1 MMRSLWTASTG
12 MLGQQFLMDTIANN
26 LSNVNTVGF
35 KKNRVDFQDLLY
47 QSLRLAGSP
56 SSLHKQNQSKF
67 PTGVEAGLG
76 VEVAGTQKLYTQGS
90 AKQSD
95 NELDVMI
102 FGNGFFRIQMP
113 DGRQAFTREGAFKID
128 PNGDILTSDGYYLD
142 PRIRIPQ
149 DYIPGS
155 ITITEEGMVTV
166 KTSANPNEDVQV
178 GQIQT
183 YRFVNAAGLTN
194 VGKNLAVAS
203 EASGIAIEGTPGRQ
217 GYGFLKQR
225 FLEMSNVNAIEEMVN
240 MITAQRA
247 YEMDSKTIQTSDNM
261 LGTAVSLK
269 R

>member
-1 MMRSLWTASTG
+1 MMRSLWTAATG
-12 MLGQQFLMDTIANN
+12 MQGQQFLMDTIAHN
-26 LSNVNTVGF
+26 LSNVNTVGY

-56 SSLHKQNQSKF
+56 SSLHRQNSAKY

-90 AKQSD
+90 AKQTD
-95 NELDVMI
+95 NEFDAMI

-113 DGRQAFTREGAFKID
+113 DGRFGYTREGAFKID
-128 PNGDILTSDGYYLD
+128 PQGDIVTSDGYYLD
-142 PRIRIPQ
+142 PRITLPQ

-155 ITITEEGMVTV
+155 VAISEEGVVSV
-166 KTSANPNEDVQV
+166 KTAANPNESIEV
-178 GQIQT
+178 GQILT
-183 YRFVNAAGLTN
+183 YRFVNAGGLTN
-194 VGKNLAVAS
+194 VGRNLAVVS
-203 EASGIAIEGTPGRQ
+203 EASGAAIEGMPGRQ
-217 GYGFLKQR
+217 GFGFLKQS
-225 FLEMSNVNAIEEMVN
+225 FLEMSNVNAIEEMVS